1 MPPFTAFAH
10 ALNWISQLLCSAA
23 DSFTNV
29 FPFTSKGL
37 VESPELVTGG
47 AAMPPSAALVLADTV
62 VEAVPE
68 ADAVAVEFE
77 NVATVDDATVEAE
90 DVEVSAA
97 ASTVT
102 VPVTMEQTDDET
114 AFPTTATGVVA
125 GGRVA
130 AEEACDTTLAITAL
144 ALAEAIV
151 EVEIAEPMVADAVT
165 GRT

>member
-1 MPPFTAFAH
+1 
-10 ALNWISQLLCSAA
+10 
-23 DSFTNV
+23 
-29 FPFTSKGL
+29 
-37 VESPELVTGG
+37 
-47 AAMPPSAALVLADTV
+47 MPPSAALVLADTV

-77 NVATVDDATVEAE
+77 NAATVDDATVEAE
-90 DVEVSAA
+90 DAEVSAA

-114 AFPTTATGVVA
+114 AFPTAATGVVA
-125 GGRVA
+125 GGRLA